1 MRVTRCIQSRWRYR
15 LMMGLVAVVC
25 LGAFRPASIRAD
37 QASDLR
43 GKLGSTSDQITG
55 LQTQADGAAD
65 HAATLAGQLAIM
77 QTQATKLAADIANTD
92 TQIAGVSVHL
102 AQLETAMATKQA
114 ELRSQLRQQYYLE
127 NTSLL
132 ELLATSDNLG
142 EFVDRREYLE
152 SASARM
158 KDLLSDI
165 LSAKKIVAAEQQ
177 RLTELQASLVG
188 AKATLANQQ
197 QITRD
202 LLTKTKGEEVNYR
215 ALLRQAEVARNE
227 LAQQLLN
234 LSGSGLRSQGYVNQG
249 QIIGHEGSTG
259 FSTGAH
265 VHFGVYVNRQAVNG
279 LPYMQKG
286 QFIWPLTDFQVTQ
299 GYGPANWSN
308 SVYSFH
314 DGIDIS
320 GPYGEPVHA
329 AASGN
334 IIVNDFQANGFGHY
348 IIIDHGSGLWT
359 LYGHMQQ

>member
-1 MRVTRCIQSRWRYR
+1 MRVISSKQFAKRYR
-15 LMMGLVAVVC
+15 FIIGLVAIVC

-43 GKLGSTSDQITG
+43 GKLGSTSDQING
-55 LQTQADGAAD
+55 LKTQADGAAD

-77 QTQATKLAADIANTD
+77 QAQAAKLSADIANTD
-92 TQIAGVSVHL
+92 TQIATVNTHL
-102 AQLETAMATKQA
+102 AQLEAAMATKQA

-132 ELLATSDNLG
+132 ELLATSDSLG

-152 SASARM
+152 TASARM
-158 KDLLSDI
+158 KDLLADI
-165 LSAKKIVAAEQQ
+165 LASKKTVALEQQ
-177 RLTELQASLVG
+177 RLTGLQTSQVAS
-188 AKATLANQQ
+188 KATLANQQ
-197 QITRD
+197 QITSD
-202 LLTKTKGEEVNYR
+202 LLAKTKGDEAAYR
-215 ALLRQAEVARNE
+215 ALLQQAEVARNE

-234 LSGSGLRSQGYVNQG
+234 LSGSGMKSQGYVTQG
-249 QIIGHEGSTG
+249 QIIGREGSTG

-279 LPYMQKG
+279 LPYIQNG
-286 QFIWPLTDFQVTQ
+286 QFTWPLTDFQVTQ

-348 IIIDHGSGLWT
+348 IIIDHGNGLWT